1 VVFPAG
7 RASKRDKC
15 NGFSVELKQMKQKIH
30 EKLAV
35 AFAPQRLSVL
45 DVSEKHANHQTKHGM
60 SGTEETHFAI
70 TIVAELFAGRS
81 RLQRHRM
88 IYEVLVGILG
98 HEIHALEITALTPDE
113 ENVDGKKKIV

>member
-1 VVFPAG
+1 
-7 RASKRDKC
+7 
-15 NGFSVELKQMKQKIH
+15 MKQKIH
-30 EKLAV
+30 DKLAV
-35 AFAPQRLSVL
+35 AFAPQRLSVI
-45 DVSEKHANHQTKHGM
+45 DVSEKHANHQSKHGL
-60 SGTEETHFAI
+60 GRTEETHFAI

-113 ENVDGKKKIV
+113 ENVDDKKNV

>member
-1 VVFPAG
+1 M
-7 RASKRDKC
+7 
-15 NGFSVELKQMKQKIH
+15 EQQIH
-30 EKLAV
+30 DKLAL

-45 DVSEKHANHQTKHGM
+45 DVSEKHANHQAKHGL
-60 SGTEETHFAI
+60 SKTKETHF
-70 TIVAELFAGRS
+70 TVTVVAELFAGRS

-113 ENVDGKKKIV
+113 ENVDARKHV